1 MAFASIVISVLS
13 LGLMW
18 LVLPTFVLPPL
29 AFYLGWKS
37 HVANQLA
44 NPTPTAWEELRSLL
58 PMTIAASA
66 FVLGVYWLNTGYR
79 V

>member
-1 MAFASIVISVLS
+1 MAIASIVISLLS
-13 LGLMW
+13 LALMW
-18 LVLPTFVLPPL
+18 LVLPTFVLAPL
-29 AFYLGWKS
+29 ALYLGWKS

-44 NPTPTAWEELRSLL
+44 NPTPAGWAELRSLL

-66 FVLGVYWLNTGYR
+66 FVLGMYWLNTGHN